1 MSGEVLALVNYYARA
16 GYYRHLQTV
25 CNEVLKKRGSTDP
38 TLVFWRALGMLK
50 EGAVNDAI
58 RDYEG
63 IKSRGDLQLALPSK
77 LALVHAHQMSKVVDG
92 EEVHRLQSEVAMD
105 EQNAPD
111 RARLTAALLLWH
123 LGELDEA
130 KMHATRL
137 LQMQPQYV
145 PALTLMGWLELQEVE
160 SDESLML
167 GIDPEQSLGRAEA
180 AFEDALAA
188 CSAKKDLEALMGKAR
203 VLLLKRRYKQAL
215 EELNQ
220 VIVLYAWFLPALV
233 EKFSVLMAM
242 GDWDQAVETAQRVL
256 AQDQHNIE
264 ALRLSVLFLLSQES
278 RHDAAKNRISDLL
291 QASPYHLPSISLASP
306 TCCRPRVRDRL
317 RLRVRVRVSIYDL
330 LQAEPSP

>member
-92 EEVHRLQSEVAMD
+92 EEVHRLQSEAAMD

-111 RARLTAALLLWH
+111 RARLTAAMLLWH

-233 EKFSVLMAM
+233 EKFSVLMA
-242 GDWDQAVETAQRVL
+242 
-256 AQDQHNIE
+256 
-264 ALRLSVLFLLSQES
+264 
-278 RHDAAKNRISDLL
+278 
-291 QASPYHLPSISLASP
+291 
-306 TCCRPRVRDRL
+306 
-317 RLRVRVRVSIYDL
+317 RVRVRVS
-330 LQAEPSP
+330 

>member
-92 EEVHRLQSEVAMD
+92 EEVHRLQGEVAMD

-145 PALTLMGWLELQEVE
+145 PALTLMGWLELQAA
-160 SDESLML
+160 
-167 GIDPEQSLGRAEA
+167 DPIPVPNPHPSPNPNPNPDLCMTR
-180 AFEDALAA
+180 
-188 CSAKKDLEALMGKAR
+188 CSAT
-203 VLLLKRRYKQAL
+203 Q
-215 EELNQ
+215 
-220 VIVLYAWFLPALV
+220 LYP
-233 EKFSVLMAM
+233 
-242 GDWDQAVETAQRVL
+242 
-256 AQDQHNIE
+256 
-264 ALRLSVLFLLSQES
+264 
-278 RHDAAKNRISDLL
+278 
-291 QASPYHLPSISLASP
+291 
-306 TCCRPRVRDRL
+306 
-317 RLRVRVRVSIYDL
+317 
-330 LQAEPSP
+330 

>member
-58 RDYEG
+58 RDWEG
-63 IKSRGDLQLALPSK
+63 IKSRGDLQLALPAK

-92 EEVHRLQSEVAMD
+92 EEVHRLQNEVSVD

-130 KMHATRL
+130 KIQVTRL

-145 PALTLMGWLELQEVE
+145 PALTLMGWLELQAVE
-160 SDESLML
+160 SDESHMV
-167 GIDPEQSLGRAEA
+167 GMDDPEQSLARAES

-203 VLLLKRRYKQAL
+203 
-215 EELNQ
+215 LN
-220 VIVLYAWFLPALV
+220 A
-233 EKFSVLMAM
+233 
-242 GDWDQAVETAQRVL
+242 
-256 AQDQHNIE
+256 
-264 ALRLSVLFLLSQES
+264 
-278 RHDAAKNRISDLL
+278 
-291 QASPYHLPSISLASP
+291 
-306 TCCRPRVRDRL
+306 
-317 RLRVRVRVSIYDL
+317 
-330 LQAEPSP
+330 